1 MYGLPLLPEIWFPQ
15 PFCIASG
22 DQSITHRC
30 LPEAATSQRGAVS
43 YSLFLLRR
51 NRVNNLKRQTMQPR
65 RPFTQKLEAPWR
77 SALEELHLGESWQ
90 KTHPVPTKEAGAK
103 QICPVKDRRVERPVT
118 WRTTVSW
125 LQRLLLQAQR
135 EKLSQTPSLS
145 APLWFIHT
153 SSAHPLPLS
162 LGNCQLPSNSK
173 MN

>member
-15 PFCIASG
+15 PSCIASG

-30 LPEAATSQRGAVS
+30 LPEAAKGCCQ
-43 YSLFLLRR
+43 LLLRR
-51 NRVNNLKRQTMQPR
+51 NRVNNLKRQTTQPR

-77 SALEELHLGESWQ
+77 SALEELHPVESWQ
-90 KTHPVPTKEAGAK
+90 KTHPVSTKEAGAK
-103 QICPVKDRRVERPVT
+103 QICSVKDRRVERPVT

-135 EKLSQTPSLS
+135 EKLSQTPILS

-153 SSAHPLPLS
+153 SSAHPLPPS
-162 LGNCQLPSNSK
+162 LGNCQFPSNSK